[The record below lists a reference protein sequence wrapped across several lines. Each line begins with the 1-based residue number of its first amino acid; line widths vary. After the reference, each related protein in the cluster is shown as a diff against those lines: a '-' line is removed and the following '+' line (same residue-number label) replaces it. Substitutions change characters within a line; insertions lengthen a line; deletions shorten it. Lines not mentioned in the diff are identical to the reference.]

1 MTAVRRPPQ
10 PRRTQTER
18 RAATRAALLA
28 AALDQLVDGGLGAF
42 TTTEVC
48 RRAGVSQGALF
59 KHFASKSALLAAVTE
74 HLFDGLRGDFE
85 AAFLALPPRRRSL
98 RRGLDLLWD
107 QMADP
112 RLAAAYEL
120 YTAARTDAE
129 LRDDLA
135 PVVEAHVERIAELA
149 VTLVGADDSSSPE
162 LAGAVDLAILAIQG
176 LVLNQMALPDPAQ
189 ERRLRRTLSALLSA
203 VAASLDEEDD

>member
-1 MTAVRRPPQ
+1 MTAVRRPRPE
-10 PRRTQTER
+10 RRTQTER

-28 AALDQLVDGGLGAF
+28 AALDQLVEGGLAAF
-42 TTTEVC
+42 TTTGVC

-85 AAFLALPPRRRSL
+85 AAFLALPPRRRNL

-107 QMADP
+107 QMSDP

-120 YTAARTDAE
+120 YTAARTDTE

-135 PVVEAHVERIAELA
+135 PVVDAHVERIAELA

-203 VAASLDEEDD
+203 VAAPLDEEDD